1 MSYKLSSFEQQIGAV
16 SYIDCIGAKQLSVR
30 DLLPLLLNSSGDL
43 TADLEH
49 NSAAAAKIIRIVIDA
64 QQLRN
69 QVAEINTAIKA
80 LNTENVQIVCE
91 LLLTTEQLSDTVD
104 IQQCSNQL
112 LQLAQLSNLLICDL
126 KLFTAIT
133 GAQLLAENSQQHN
146 AQLLA
151 DLSLK
156 SVVLRSGPV
165 TPCWFYCTTTNQ
177 GSLAFTNQLS
187 ETVLNTES
195 GNVKFTSRGSLSA
208 AITAFMLNAKRSCDA
223 LVLALA
229 YLHQQSERATVQPLP
244 ECLTASAQ
252 AWPCDLHHYPTLD
265 TGLAVSKLAAF
276 APTDT
281 LSLGL
286 YPVVDSI
293 SWLERLLKLGVKTIQ
308 LRIKDTAAEQLEKL
322 IEKAAQLGSLYKARL
337 FINDYWQLA
346 IKYQCYGVHL
356 GQEDLDTTDLSAIA
370 AAGLRLGISTHSE
383 YEWLRAIAIKPSYI
397 AMGTVYPTQT
407 KPAILIGLINLQRW
421 CKTLAEHYPLVAI
434 GGIKLNNIE
443 PVLATGVGSIA
454 VVTAITTAEDYP
466 LATRQLTQ
474 LQQPQRRV

>member
-1 MSYKLSSFEQQIGAV
+1 M
-16 SYIDCIGAKQLSVR
+16 
-30 DLLPLLLNSSGDL
+30 
-43 TADLEH
+43 
-49 NSAAAAKIIRIVIDA
+49 
-64 QQLRN
+64 
-69 QVAEINTAIKA
+69 
-80 LNTENVQIVCE
+80 
-91 LLLTTEQLSDTVD
+91 
-104 IQQCSNQL
+104 
-112 LQLAQLSNLLICDL
+112 
-126 KLFTAIT
+126 
-133 GAQLLAENSQQHN
+133 
-146 AQLLA
+146 
-151 DLSLK
+151 
-156 SVVLRSGPV
+156 
-165 TPCWFYCTTTNQ
+165 
-177 GSLAFTNQLS
+177 
-187 ETVLNTES
+187 
-195 GNVKFTSRGSLSA
+195 
-208 AITAFMLNAKRSCDA
+208 
-223 LVLALA
+223 
-229 YLHQQSERATVQPLP
+229 
-244 ECLTASAQ
+244 
-252 AWPCDLHHYPTLD
+252 
-265 TGLAVSKLAAF
+265 
-276 APTDT
+276 
-281 LSLGL
+281 
-286 YPVVDSI
+286 VDSI